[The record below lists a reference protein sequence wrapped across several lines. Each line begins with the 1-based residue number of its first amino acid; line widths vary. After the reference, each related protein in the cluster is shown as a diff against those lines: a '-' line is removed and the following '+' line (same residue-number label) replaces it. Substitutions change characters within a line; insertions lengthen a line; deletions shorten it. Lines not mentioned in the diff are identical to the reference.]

1 MPDIGTGGA
10 GGKPG
15 SDASADAS
23 GPSTDAGSEAESS
36 NDAGKPSYTCNLV
49 IGLLVTSEWYMAGFE
64 QVVDN
69 TSWEIKAAH
78 YAYTQEWANPNSS
91 FWATPIASP
100 CAKNPNAPDRIIFVA
115 LNWDYTTE
123 KQWEDDVTKDVTVI
137 QSKFPSVKNIE
148 LLSIVRCPLACGTPP
163 ARPAETC
170 YVAPITDQA
179 LAAVAAKMP
188 NLVTVGP
195 KFEDDTCADFPNLGT
210 HMTPAA
216 TMATGK
222 KIGEYY
228 ATH

>member
-1 MPDIGTGGA
+1 MGGA
-10 GGKPG
+10 PS
-15 SDASADAS
+15 SDASTDAS
-23 GPSTDAGSEAESS
+23 VSPIDAAADVGSAS
-36 NDAGKPSYTCNLV
+36 DGGKPSYTCNLI

-69 TSWEIKAAH
+69 ASWEIKAAH

-100 CAKNPNAPDRIIFVA
+100 CAKNADAPDRVIFVA

-123 KQWEDDVTKDVTVI
+123 KQWEDDVTKDVSVI

-170 YVAPITDQA
+170 YVSPITDQA

-210 HMTPAA
+210 HMTAAA
-216 TMATGK
+216 TMSTGK